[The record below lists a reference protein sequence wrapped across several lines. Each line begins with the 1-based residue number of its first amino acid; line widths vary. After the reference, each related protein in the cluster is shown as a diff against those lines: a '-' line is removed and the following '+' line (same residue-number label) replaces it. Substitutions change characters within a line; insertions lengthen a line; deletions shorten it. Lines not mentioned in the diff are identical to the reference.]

1 MSDEMKSILNY
12 IRVQTVTFKRLE
24 ISVPSDYNKGII
36 AGMDIV
42 KNWIEITNKEAK

>member
-1 MSDEMKSILNY
+1 MSDDLKSILNY
-12 IRVQTVTFKRLE
+12 IRIQSETFKRLE

-42 KNWIEITNKEAK
+42 KNWIEITNPEAK